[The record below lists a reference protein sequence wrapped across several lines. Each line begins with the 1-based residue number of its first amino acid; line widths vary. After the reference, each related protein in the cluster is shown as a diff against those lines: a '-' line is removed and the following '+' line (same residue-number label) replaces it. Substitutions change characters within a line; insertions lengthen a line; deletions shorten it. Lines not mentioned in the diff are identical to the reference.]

1 MTEPPDQELELFAR
15 IDQEATRLATDDAAL
30 AADPI
35 AAILDLVRRTPGHQV
50 RDHAYKALRE
60 ARQRQRDELVQERI
74 RNALD
79 ELESLARPAAEAAA
93 PATEAEPGP
102 AAPPPPPR
110 ESVTVDTMVAGARYR
125 VVRDF
130 LDFDGTPFRAGT
142 VLTFVDYSYFPY
154 DGGYTI
160 RFAEAGM
167 RLAEIAP
174 DNEPVLANAGNSYFA
189 PIDP

>member
-1 MTEPPDQELELFAR
+1 MAESPEHELFAR
-15 IDQEATRLATDDAAL
+15 IDQEATRLATNDAAQ

-35 AAILDLVRRTPGHQV
+35 AAILDLVRRHPGHRV

-60 ARQRQRDELVQERI
+60 SRQRQRDESVLERI
-74 RNALD
+74 RSALD
-79 ELESLARPAAEAAA
+79 ELEALARPAAETAA
-93 PATEAEPGP
+93 PAPEAEPAP
-102 AAPPPPPR
+102 AAVPPPPR
-110 ESVTVDTMVAGARYR
+110 ESVTIDTMVAGARYR
-125 VVRDF
+125 VVQDF
-130 LDFDGTPFRAGT
+130 RDFDGTPFRAGT
-142 VLTFVDYSYFPY
+142 VLTFLDYSYFAY

-189 PIDP
+189 PVDP